1 MVIIFKKNKD
11 FSNVHERYDEFMHNM
26 GFYRV
31 DEIKEIGKL
40 NSSERVLD
48 IGAGTGYIAAQL
60 MNSCQEIHL
69 LDESSEM
76 LSHAPD
82 CKELIKVIGDA
93 LNIPYEDDYFD
104 VIILSDVLHHIKDQ
118 DTLMKECYR
127 VLKPTGRIIVHDF
140 HRKHLKTKLLELFE
154 RFLFGKLYYRTIE
167 ETSELLENSGFN
179 IKKINHRGYYYMILG
194 ECE

>member
-1 MVIIFKKNKD
+1 MVAIFKKRKD

-31 DEIKEIGKL
+31 DEIKEIAKL
-40 NSSERVLD
+40 KSTEKVLD

-60 MNSCQEIHL
+60 MNSCEEIHL
-69 LDESSEM
+69 LDESNEM

-82 CKELIKVIGDA
+82 CKKLIKVIGDA

-104 VIILSDVLHHIKDQ
+104 AIILSDVLHHIKDQ

-127 VLKPTGRIIVHDF
+127 VLKPSGRIVVHDF
-140 HRKHLKTKLLELFE
+140 HRKYLKTKLLGMFE
-154 RFLFGKLYYRTIE
+154 TCLFGKLYYRTIE
-167 ETSELLENSGFN
+167 ETSELLEKSNFK
-179 IKKINHRGYYYMILG
+179 IKEINHKGYYYMLLG